1 MLLGLNLHLPFKYI
15 LCVIG
20 MVKAIT
26 GGYKVTYHPDATDT
40 DKGKPV
46 EIDFTPP
53 FRRSA
58 MLPELQKVMGIT
70 FPELDLSS
78 PGDCCLVFKPIA
90 LVIHLEDRDH
100 S

>member
-1 MLLGLNLHLPFKYI
+1 M
-15 LCVIG
+15 
-20 MVKAIT
+20 
-26 GGYKVTYHPDATDT
+26 TYHPDAADT
-40 DKGKPV
+40 DKGRPV

-53 FRRSA
+53 FRRMK

-78 PGDCCLVFKPIA
+78 PGEYLSLFQYTLFIR
-90 LVIHLEDRDH
+90 EE

>member
-1 MLLGLNLHLPFKYI
+1 
-15 LCVIG
+15 
-20 MVKAIT
+20 MVKSII
-26 GGYKVTYHPDATDT
+26 GGYKVTYHPEATDT

-53 FRRSA
+53 FRRMK

-78 PGDCCLVFKPIA
+78 PGDLLSFFDSA
-90 LVIHLEDRDH
+90 LFVR
-100 S
+100 